1 MSGPLLPALREVAA
15 GAKLRAG
22 ATVLALLALGVT
34 GIKLVLARGAA
45 EGPRVPA
52 GKPERAGSTP
62 RADRRLQYAHTL
74 KKGES
79 LSAVAARAGV
89 TVKQIV
95 GLNRLRDPDRVRP
108 GMTLILR
115 PLLVRGRDGRERD
128 LLAGLGPE
136 DVGLEVFKAERR
148 LEVRVRGLDFKS
160 YRIGLGRNPVGDKRI
175 EGDGRTPE
183 GDFYVCQ
190 KLPAGRY
197 GPSLGISYPGGEDA
211 ERGRR
216 EGAITAA
223 RHRAILESISAR
235 RKPPWDTPLGGAI
248 CIHGRGSSE
257 DWTAG
262 CIALDDE
269 DAGELFAL
277 TPMGATVK
285 ILPGRRTAGS
295 KD

>member
-1 MSGPLLPALREVAA
+1 MSGPRFPALRAV
-15 GAKLRAG
+15 KLPAG
-22 ATVLALLALGVT
+22 ATVLALLALLALGVT
-34 GIKLVLARGAA
+34 GTRLVLARGAA
-45 EGPRVPA
+45 GGPRVRA
-52 GKPERAGSTP
+52 RKPQHAASRP
-62 RADRRLQYAHTL
+62 LADRRLRYAHTL

-108 GMTLILR
+108 GLTLILR
-115 PLLVRGRDGRERD
+115 PLLVRRADGRERD
-128 LLAGLGPE
+128 LLAGLRPE
-136 DVGLEVFKAERR
+136 DVAIEVFKAGRR
-148 LEVRVRGLDFKS
+148 LELRVRGLHFKS
-160 YRIGLGRNPVGDKRI
+160 YRAGLGRNPVGDKRV

-183 GDFYVCQ
+183 GAFYVCQ

-197 GPSLGISYPGGEDA
+197 GPSLGISYPGEEDA

-216 EGAITAA
+216 EGALTAA
-223 RHRAILESISAR
+223 QHRAILESISAR

-285 ILPGRRTAGS
+285 ILP
-295 KD
+295 